1 MKKTKKYI
9 VDSDS
14 PNEYEI
20 TVKKVDGNTV
30 YQMHRSKSEVWTE
43 TSKGEFLYTAIDDGN
58 GVTINDIELDY
69 GQFNEYF
76 ILLKAIMKIDSNLAP
91 KPKIKQ
97 IKKI

>member
-20 TVKKVDGNTV
+20 TVKKVGDNTI
-30 YQMHRSKSEVWTE
+30 YQMYRSKSDVWTE
-43 TSKGEFLYTAIDDGN
+43 TAKGEFLYSAVDDGN
-58 GVTINDIELDY
+58 GITINDIELDY
-69 GQFNEYF
+69 SQFSEYF
-76 ILLKAIMKIDSNLAP
+76 ILLKAIMKIDPLMGP